1 MQASCTRGLF
11 LIAWSLRQNELTC
24 RCLTSLTPDTRPS
37 QFLLELALFTPSHT
51 RISRFPIDISSPLPN
66 KTAVESDKPTRCHVC
81 FRPQSLCFCEL
92 IPKVANQTDVL
103 IMQHRRERSHPFNT
117 ARIVGQSLE
126 KCRVMVA
133 YNHELA
139 ERFATMPLSDSV
151 GLLYPGDNAKLLSDL
166 APEERPKQLVVI
178 DGTWHHA
185 KTLFRDIPRLQTLPR
200 YRLAP
205 SQPGRYRI
213 RREPNEHA
221 LSTLEA
227 TVAALS
233 AIEPATPG
241 FDRLVDVFDRMIADQ
256 IGHSKS
262 NWRLNETRRRGSAN
276 VPRVLTE
283 NVDNI
288 VVAYGE
294 QERGNIDDESA
305 SNSNPPALL
314 FWNAVRMGSGEFFRC
329 ALQSDSLK
337 DEPFMNRLRLT
348 PDELH
353 PLASVNEFRERWRS
367 FIRPDDRVAVFHRS
381 TAKLLEDIQADFVP
395 SMVLKSI
402 SLKPQTKEDDPRT
415 PAILANQTSDSRPLR
430 RLAWAVR
437 FVEEL
442 VASKSKLQ

>member
-1 MQASCTRGLF
+1 MVARLF
-11 LIAWSLRQNELTC
+11 QRITAGRILPSDPT
-24 RCLTSLTPDTRPS
+24 LTPDTRPS
-37 QFLLELALFTPSHT
+37 EFLIQFEAFHLSHT
-51 RISRFPIDISSPLPN
+51 RIKHFPIDISSPPSN
-66 KTAVESDKPTRCHVC
+66 ETPIESDEPKRCHAC
-81 FRPQSLCFCEL
+81 FRPRSLCFCEL

-117 ARIVGQSLE
+117 ARIVGQSLQ

-139 ERFATMPLSDSV
+139 ERFATMPLSEGV

-166 APEERPKQLVVI
+166 SPDERPKQLVVI

-233 AIEPATPG
+233 AIEPTTPG
-241 FDRLVDVFDRMIADQ
+241 FDRLLDVFDRMIADQ
-256 IGHSKS
+256 IGHAKS
-262 NWRLNETRRRGSAN
+262 NWRLNENRRRGSAN

-283 NVDNI
+283 DLSKI

-294 QERGNIDDESA
+294 QERGNTDDAATADPHS
-305 SNSNPPALL
+305 PAPL
-314 FWNAVRMGSGEFFRC
+314 FWNAVRMGAGEFFRC
-329 ALQSDSLK
+329 AIQSESLT
-337 DEPFMNRLRLT
+337 DESFMRRLRLT
-348 PDELH
+348 PEELQ
-353 PLASVNEFRERWRS
+353 PLVTVDEFRERWRT
-367 FIRPDDRVAVFHRS
+367 FVRPDDRVATFHRS
-381 TAKLLEDIQADFVP
+381 TSKLLEDIGADFSP
-395 SMVLKSI
+395 SIVLKSI
-402 SLKPQTKEDDPRT
+402 NLNPQTKESDPRT
-415 PAILANQTSDSRPLR
+415 PTILSDQTSNSRPLR

-442 VASKSKLQ
+442 VQRSAN

>member
-1 MQASCTRGLF
+1 
-11 LIAWSLRQNELTC
+11 
-24 RCLTSLTPDTRPS
+24 
-37 QFLLELALFTPSHT
+37 
-51 RISRFPIDISSPLPN
+51 
-66 KTAVESDKPTRCHVC
+66 
-81 FRPQSLCFCEL
+81 
-92 IPKVANQTDVL
+92 
-103 IMQHRRERSHPFNT
+103 
-117 ARIVGQSLE
+117 
-126 KCRVMVA
+126 MVA

-139 ERFATMPLSDSV
+139 ERFATMPLSDGV

-166 APEERPKQLVVI
+166 SPDERPKQLVVI

-233 AIEPATPG
+233 AIEPTTPG
-241 FDRLVDVFDRMIADQ
+241 FDRLLDVFDRMIADQ
-256 IGHSKS
+256 IGHAKS

-283 NVDNI
+283 DLSKI

-294 QERGNIDDESA
+294 QERGNTDDAATTDPHS
-305 SNSNPPALL
+305 PAPL
-314 FWNAVRMGSGEFFRC
+314 FWNAVRMGTGEFFRC
-329 ALQSDSLK
+329 AIQSESLT
-337 DEPFMNRLRLT
+337 DESFMRRLRLT
-348 PDELH
+348 PEELQ
-353 PLASVNEFRERWRS
+353 PLVTVDEFRERWRT
-367 FIRPDDRVAVFHRS
+367 FVRPDDSVATFHRS
-381 TAKLLEDIQADFVP
+381 TSKLLEDIGADFSP
-395 SMVLKSI
+395 SIVLKSI
-402 SLKPQTKEDDPRT
+402 NLNPQTKESDPRT
-415 PAILANQTSDSRPLR
+415 PAILSDQTSNSRPLR

-442 VASKSKLQ
+442 VQHSAN

>member
-1 MQASCTRGLF
+1 
-11 LIAWSLRQNELTC
+11 
-24 RCLTSLTPDTRPS
+24 
-37 QFLLELALFTPSHT
+37 
-51 RISRFPIDISSPLPN
+51 
-66 KTAVESDKPTRCHVC
+66 
-81 FRPQSLCFCEL
+81 
-92 IPKVANQTDVL
+92 
-103 IMQHRRERSHPFNT
+103 MQHRRERAHPFNT
-117 ARIVGQSLE
+117 ARIVNQSLH
-126 KCRVMVA
+126 KCEVMVA

-139 ERFATMPLSDSV
+139 ERFATMQLSNNV
-151 GLLYPGDNAKLLSDL
+151 GLLYPGNDAKLLSDL
-166 APEERPKQLVVI
+166 RPSERPEQLVVI

-205 SQPGRYRI
+205 SEPGRYRI

-233 AIEPATPG
+233 AIEPETPG

-256 IGHSKS
+256 IGFTKS
-262 NWRLNETRRRGSAN
+262 NWRQNETRRRGSAN

-283 NVDNI
+283 NINNI

-294 QERGNIDDESA
+294 QERGNAADESMN
-305 SNSNPPALL
+305 SNNPPAPLY
-314 FWNAVRMGSGEFFRC
+314 WNAVRMGTGEFFRC
-329 ALQSDSLK
+329 AIQSHSLS

-348 PDELH
+348 PDELQ
-353 PLASVNEFRERWRS
+353 PLASMDEFRNRWRT

-381 TAKLLEDIQADFVP
+381 TAKLLEDVQADFSP
-395 SMVLKSI
+395 SIVLKSI
-402 SLKPQTKEDDPRT
+402 NLNPQTRESDPRT
-415 PAILANQTSDSRPLR
+415 PAILADQTSDSRPLR

-442 VASKSKLQ
+442 VAIKTTEVSASDIASRSQEQITRS

>member
-1 MQASCTRGLF
+1 MATST
-11 LIAWSLRQNELTC
+11 SSSNESAT
-24 RCLTSLTPDTRPS
+24 DT
-37 QFLLELALFTPSHT
+37 EA
-51 RISRFPIDISSPLPN
+51 
-66 KTAVESDKPTRCHVC
+66 PTRCHVC
-81 FRPQSLCFCEL
+81 FRPQRLCFCEL

-103 IMQHRRERSHPFNT
+103 IMQHRRERAHPFNT
-117 ARIVGQSLE
+117 ARIVNQSLH
-126 KCRVMVA
+126 KCEVMVA

-139 ERFATMPLSDSV
+139 ERFATMQLSNNV
-151 GLLYPGDNAKLLSDL
+151 GLLYPGNDAKLLSDL
-166 APEERPKQLVVI
+166 RPSERPEQLVVI

-205 SQPGRYRI
+205 SEPGRYRI

-233 AIEPATPG
+233 AIEPETPG

-256 IGHSKS
+256 IGFTKS
-262 NWRLNETRRRGSAN
+262 NWRQNETRRRGSAN

-283 NVDNI
+283 NINNI

-294 QERGNIDDESA
+294 QERGNAADESMN
-305 SNSNPPALL
+305 SNNPPAPLY
-314 FWNAVRMGSGEFFRC
+314 WNAVRMGTGEFFRC
-329 ALQSDSLK
+329 AIQSHSLS

-348 PDELH
+348 PDELQ
-353 PLASVNEFRERWRS
+353 PLASMDEFRNRWRT

-381 TAKLLEDIQADFVP
+381 TAKLLEDVQADFSP
-395 SMVLKSI
+395 SIVLKSI
-402 SLKPQTKEDDPRT
+402 NLNPQTRESDPRT
-415 PAILANQTSDSRPLR
+415 PAILADQTSDSRPLR

-442 VASKSKLQ
+442 VAIKTTEVSASDIASRSQEQITRS